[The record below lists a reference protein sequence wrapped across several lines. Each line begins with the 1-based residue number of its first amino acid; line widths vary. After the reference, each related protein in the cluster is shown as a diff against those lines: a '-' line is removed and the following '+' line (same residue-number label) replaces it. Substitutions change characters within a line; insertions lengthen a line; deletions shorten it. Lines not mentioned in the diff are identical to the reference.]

1 MIFIGRRETL
11 RRGERGSE
19 ERKSEGAKERG
30 IWIAVVFIFFYCEL
44 NDHLSGCN
52 PMLTSIEMMWSYLS
66 YKTE

>member
-1 MIFIGRRETL
+1 MIFTGRL
-11 RRGERGSE
+11 GDGE
-19 ERKSEGAKERG
+19 SEGAKSGRAKERG